1 MTFRQNEGREDI
13 ADYLDREMAQRESER
28 FWKRYRE
35 RYFPPKEKEK
45 DKRRKWFR
53 RRIAKDGIKTDK
65 LD

>member
-1 MTFRQNEGREDI
+1 MTFRQNEDREDI

-35 RYFPPKEKEK
+35 RYFLPKEKEK

-53 RRIAKDGIKTDK
+53 RRRKGEKQDD
-65 LD
+65 